1 MVLNTVWNV
10 EKMVEILKERK
21 IDTIFVN
28 LPVEF
33 ESYLK
38 DLHFKSLQRM
48 ATFYMHDLEA
58 LNPLMNLNVKIYCYK
73 DGSHSKKERDVT
85 TNLLNLVLKAKLGV
99 VNVEEW
105 KETIMEDLKANKEFA
120 EYEAIRIIERL
131 GNKNACLNLNENV
144 ENFLRREGF
153 EIEKIWL
160 YDFKRPIDRLYE
172 LVKREM
178 RGEIIDD
185 KEFERL
191 IHKHVKFID
200 TVIEIGYDEACK
212 LLW

>member
-58 LNPLMNLNVKIYCYK
+58 LNPLMN
-73 DGSHSKKERDVT
+73 
-85 TNLLNLVLKAKLGV
+85 
-99 VNVEEW
+99 
-105 KETIMEDLKANKEFA
+105 
-120 EYEAIRIIERL
+120 
-131 GNKNACLNLNENV
+131 
-144 ENFLRREGF
+144 
-153 EIEKIWL
+153 
-160 YDFKRPIDRLYE
+160 
-172 LVKREM
+172 
-178 RGEIIDD
+178 
-185 KEFERL
+185 
-191 IHKHVKFID
+191 
-200 TVIEIGYDEACK
+200 
-212 LLW
+212 